1 MKFTRRT
8 AMEVLGVAAMPL
20 AAAQVPP
27 PPKEGKDTPKIALGM
42 GDGGGGGIGSGRGAA
57 SNTLPSDAATGPRRI
72 KQLGVDH
79 VLGGGGPVPW
89 TEQSL
94 NETMERWKA
103 VGISVDNLMINLSN
117 DILYGKTGEKRDQDI
132 E

>member
-1 MKFTRRT
+1 MKFSRRT
-8 AMEVLGVAAMPL
+8 AMEVLGAVALSPAAEVPL
-20 AAAQVPP
+20 AASQVPA

-57 SNTLPSDAATGPRRI
+57 SNTLPSDATSGPLRI

-79 VLGGGGPVPW
+79 VLGGGGAVPW

-94 NETMERWKA
+94 NATMDRWK
-103 VGISVDNLMINLSN
+103 
-117 DILYGKTGEKRDQDI
+117 
-132 E
+132 

>member
-8 AMEVLGVAAMPL
+8 AMEVLGAGGLMPLAAMPL
-20 AAAQVPP
+20 AAAQVPA

-57 SNTLPSDAATGPRRI
+57 SNTLPSDAMTGPQRI

-79 VLGGGGPVPW
+79 VLGGGGRVPW
-89 TEQSL
+89 TEQDL
-94 NETMERWKA
+94 NTTMERWKA
-103 VGISVDNLMINLSN
+103 AGISVDNLMINLSN
-117 DILYGKTGEKRDQDI
+117 DIL
-132 E
+132 

>member
-8 AMEVLGVAAMPL
+8 AMEVLGAGGLIPLAAMPL
-20 AAAQVPP
+20 AAAAQVPP

-57 SNTLPSDAATGPRRI
+57 SNTLPADAAAGPLRV

-79 VLGGGGPVPW
+79 VLGGHGPVPW

-103 VGISVDNLMINLSN
+103 VGISVDNLMINLSSN
-117 DILYGKTGEKRDQDI
+117 I
-132 E
+132 